1 MIGLDRVVRFRQTV
15 YTPTAQ
21 AILIKANQGLSK
33 IKDHYKSSKFNQFHF
48 YQKQIQQSSGGH
60 FRKKS
65 FVA

>member
-48 YQKQIQQSSGGH
+48 Y
-60 FRKKS
+60 
-65 FVA
+65 